1 MRIGKAKFKIKKDN
15 GQAALEFTLVI
26 PILVIMILVVSQLG
40 HVVYLKNILEQAA
53 REGVRVISTTNS
65 NHKACEQIKK
75 ICSALDQDRLSIKIS
90 PVAGAHRKIGD
101 VATVG
106 LTFRCGGFA
115 SLIRMLTGKDILINV
130 ESSMRMECY

>member
-15 GQAALEFTLVI
+15 GQAALEFALVI

-40 HVVYLKNILEQAA
+40 HVIYSKNILGQAA

-65 NHKACEQIKK
+65 NHKASEQIKK
-75 ICSALDQDRLSIKIS
+75 VCSTLDQNRLSIKIS
-90 PVAGAHRKIGD
+90 PAVGTNRKVGD
-101 VATVG
+101 VVTVG

>member
-1 MRIGKAKFKIKKDN
+1 MRIDKAKFKIKKDN

-26 PILVIMILVVSQLG
+26 PILVIMILAVSQLG

-65 NHKACEQIKK
+65 NHKACEQIRKV
-75 ICSALDQDRLSIKIS
+75 CSTLDQDRLSIKIF
-90 PVAGAHRKIGD
+90 PAAGAHRKVGD
-101 VATVG
+101 VATIE
-106 LTFRCGGFA
+106 LTFRCGGFVR
-115 SLIRMLTGKDILINV
+115 LVRMLTGKDILINV

>member
-1 MRIGKAKFKIKKDN
+1 MRIDKAKFKIKKDN

-40 HVVYLKNILEQAA
+40 HAVYLKNVLEQAA

-65 NHKACEQIKK
+65 NHKACEQIRK
-75 ICSALDQDRLSIKIS
+75 ICPTLDYGRLSIKIS
-90 PVAGAHRKIGD
+90 PAVGTYRKVGD

-115 SLIRMLTGKDILINV
+115 NLIRMLTGKDILINV